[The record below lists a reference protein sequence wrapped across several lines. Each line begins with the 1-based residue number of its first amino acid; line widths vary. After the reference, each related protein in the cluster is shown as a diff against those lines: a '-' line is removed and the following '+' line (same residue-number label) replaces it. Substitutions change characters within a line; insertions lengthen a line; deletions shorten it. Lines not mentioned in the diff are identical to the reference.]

1 MIGLDTNV
9 LVRYI
14 TRDNEQQW
22 QKAVEIIESGQQCF
36 IANIVL
42 CELVWVLRG
51 KPYQFSK
58 DEILKT
64 LEVMMQSADL
74 KYENRTAVYQALQHT
89 KQGRGDFSDYLI
101 GTVARQLGCQEIV
114 TFDKK
119 LNGESGF
126 QLLLQ
131 SPSI

>member
-14 TRDNEQQW
+14 TRDDEQQW
-22 QKAVEIIESGQQCF
+22 QKAVEIMESGQKCF
-36 IANIVL
+36 ISNIVL
-42 CELVWVLRG
+42 CELVWVLRS
-51 KPYQFSK
+51 KSYQFGK

-64 LEVMMQSADL
+64 LEVMMQSASL
-74 KYENRTAVYQALQHT
+74 EYENRTAVYQALQHY

-101 GTVARQLGCQEIV
+101 GAIALSLDYQETV

-119 LNGESGF
+119 LRGEKGF
-126 QLLLQ
+126 KFL
-131 SPSI
+131 

>member
-14 TRDNEQQW
+14 TRDDEQQW
-22 QKAVEIIESGQQCF
+22 QQAAEVIESKQQCF
-36 IANIVL
+36 ITNIVL
-42 CELVWVLRG
+42 CKLVWVLRG

-64 LEVMMQSADL
+64 LEVMMQSAAL
-74 KYENRTAVYQALQHT
+74 EYENRTAVYQALQRS
-89 KQGRGDFSDYLI
+89 KQGKGDFSDYLI
-101 GTVARQLGCQEIV
+101 GAIARQLGCQQTE

-119 LNGESGF
+119 LSGDKGF
-126 QLLLQ
+126 QLYRVTK
-131 SPSI
+131 